1 MKIARSRPRLLPL
14 LPPLLG
20 GRPAAPAFGALS
32 WAGMLVT
39 LVRYINDGNMRKS
52 ALDNE
57 AGRGGRGHEAE
68 ATQHGARGRGG
79 REQHAAA
86 GENR

>member
-1 MKIARSRPRLLPL
+1 MIITPLWGLMSEGMKIARSRPRLLPL

-39 LVRYINDGNMRKS
+39 LVRYINDGNM
-52 ALDNE
+52 
-57 AGRGGRGHEAE
+57 
-68 ATQHGARGRGG
+68 
-79 REQHAAA
+79 
-86 GENR
+86 

>member
-1 MKIARSRPRLLPL
+1 MSEGMKIARSRPRLLPL

-39 LVRYINDGNMRKS
+39 LVRYINDGNM
-52 ALDNE
+52 
-57 AGRGGRGHEAE
+57 
-68 ATQHGARGRGG
+68 
-79 REQHAAA
+79 
-86 GENR
+86 